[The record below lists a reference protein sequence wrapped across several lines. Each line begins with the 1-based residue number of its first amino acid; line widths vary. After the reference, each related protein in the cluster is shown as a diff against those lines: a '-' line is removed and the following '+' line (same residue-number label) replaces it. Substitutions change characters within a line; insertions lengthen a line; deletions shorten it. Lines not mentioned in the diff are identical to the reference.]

1 MSTETQR
8 EINATNRWGVG
19 LLIAILV
26 HAGAIFVWAGG
37 IQAEVEQNR
46 NDLNKL
52 EIRINSLDSD
62 IRAILVGIEQV
73 KARLGIIENEP

>member
-1 MSTETQR
+1 MENDTQR
-8 EINATNRWGVG
+8 EINATNRWGIG

-26 HAGAIFVWAGG
+26 QAGAIFVWAGG
-37 IQAEVEQNR
+37 IQAEVQQTKT
-46 NDLNKL
+46 DISKL
-52 EIRINSLDSD
+52 ETRVNSVDAD

>member
-1 MSTETQR
+1 MSEDTQR

-19 LLIAILV
+19 LLIAILIQ
-26 HAGAIFVWAGG
+26 AGAVFVWAGG
-37 IQAEVEQNR
+37 IQAEVEQNK
-46 NDLNKL
+46 NDITKL
-52 EIRINSLDSD
+52 EARIDSVDTD

>member
-1 MSTETQR
+1 MENDTQR
-8 EINATNRWGVG
+8 EINATNRWGIG

-26 HAGAIFVWAGG
+26 QASAIFVWAGG
-37 IQAEVEQNR
+37 IQAEVQQTKT
-46 NDLNKL
+46 DISKL
-52 EIRINSLDSD
+52 ETRVNSVDAD